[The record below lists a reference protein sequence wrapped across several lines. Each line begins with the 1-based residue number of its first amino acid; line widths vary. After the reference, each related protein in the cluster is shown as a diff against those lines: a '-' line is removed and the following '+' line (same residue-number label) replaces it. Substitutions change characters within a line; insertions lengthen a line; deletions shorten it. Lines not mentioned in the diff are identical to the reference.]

1 MLPRVLWGVD
11 GLDSWTIA
19 LFAPFT
25 KGWEWWYA
33 RLLWCGFS
41 YFCACLVKIW
51 LPFATLPSSA
61 SWIVCTVRTELCT
74 HLLWE
79 MPFRK
84 GSIYIYIQP
93 EYNAFS
99 CWKLCIWQMKAL
111 LARKGTVDGMP
122 CFQTTQARNGL
133 YIYFLRNYCRSFVCN
148 QSYKSRDEGEKKTH
162 FLSGNGPCVEV

>member
-1 MLPRVLWGVD
+1 MVCTIIVVWLLLLLRVLGQNM
-11 GLDSWTIA
+11 IA
-19 LFAPFT
+19 LCNIALLSIVNCVHSSHRTVHTSPLGNALS
-25 KGWEWWYA
+25 KG
-33 RLLWCGFS
+33 
-41 YFCACLVKIW
+41 K
-51 LPFATLPSSA
+51 
-61 SWIVCTVRTELCT
+61 
-74 HLLWE
+74 H
-79 MPFRK
+79 
-84 GSIYIYIQP
+84 IYIYIQP